1 MSFLIDISHL
11 KYMQDE
17 VYILGKIDE
26 LLTNISRNE
35 MPSIL

>member
-1 MSFLIDISHL
+1 MSFLKDNSHL

-26 LLTNISRNE
+26 LLTNISQNE